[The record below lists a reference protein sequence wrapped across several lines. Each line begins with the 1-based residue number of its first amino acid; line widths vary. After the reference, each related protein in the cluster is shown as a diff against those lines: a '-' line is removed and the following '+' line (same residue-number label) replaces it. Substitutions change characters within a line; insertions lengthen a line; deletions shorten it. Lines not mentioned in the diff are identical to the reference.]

1 MRVFVCVCVCVIEF
15 VCVRV
20 EERAEVGG
28 MSGSAIICMLTPGLP
43 LAVLILVGARPPAGE
58 PYEE

>member
-1 MRVFVCVCVCVIEF
+1 VIEF